1 MIGKE
6 KIRWCAIQPLTG
18 GMYLGTEKY
27 VGHPAEFILSFKGLG
42 DAKYD
47 KEGNFVSCSN
57 EYHLMKYLDNV
68 GRRPEYKIID
78 KPMFEDSIEINP
90 KIIDSDTWTLNP
102 GKDVDFTNMDLVVAV
117 PVCSGLSTATR
128 GNEDTLWEKNCNM
141 IWICRYVLGTIKPKI
156 YIFEN
161 APTLMSERGEQV
173 RLLLETFA
181 RENGYSIAYYKTDT
195 LYHDNCQSRKRTFI
209 IFYKRNECPDMEYEH
224 NQAGLKEYF
233 DRIPEDAPQNEPID
247 IFKINP
253 VTGWFP
259 IRYCK
264 EKLGDDWKEIVGHNV
279 FQWIVKNDK
288 VEDMKDFIRE
298 SDVDD
303 KLKERSLKWFDH
315 FDRKTKMG
323 MGVYAS
329 LPYIPITHTP
339 AVMFK
344 SMVSLINPWEDR
356 FCSIREFLHLMGMPH
371 DFILQGDYI
380 KQFAQIGQNVPAR
393 TAYWIVKDA
402 VESFDNES
410 SNHKSIRF
418 FNNIKEKEEV
428 YVP

>member
-1 MIGKE
+1 MTNTD
-6 KIRWCAIQPLTG
+6 KIRWAAIQPLTG
-18 GMYLGTEKY
+18 GMYLGAEKAI
-27 VGHPAEFILSFKGLG
+27 GHPAEFILSFKGLG

-57 EYHLMKYLDNV
+57 EYHLMKYLDSV

-78 KPMFEDSIEINP
+78 KKMFEDSQDINP
-90 KIIDSDTWTLNP
+90 PIINSQWTLNP
-102 GKDVDFTNMDLVVAV
+102 DKELDFKGLDVVVAV

-141 IWICRYVLGTIKPKI
+141 IWICRYVLGTIKPHM

-161 APTLMSERGEQV
+161 APTFMSDRGEPV
-173 RLLLETFA
+173 RMAIEDIA
-181 RENGYSIAYYKTDT
+181 RANGYSIAYYKTDT

-209 IFYKRNECPDMEYEH
+209 IFYDKKYCPDMAYEH
-224 NQAGLKEYF
+224 KQAELKEYF
-233 DRIPEDAPQNEPID
+233 DRIPKDAPQNEPID
-247 IFKINP
+247 IFRINP

-264 EKLGDDWKEIVGHNV
+264 EKLGEDWKEIVGHNV
-279 FQWIVKNDK
+279 FQWIVKNNK
-288 VEDMKDFIRE
+288 VEDMKQFIAD

-303 KLKERSLKWFDH
+303 KLKDRSLKWFDH

-393 TAYWIVKDA
+393 TAYWIVKNA
-402 VESFDNES
+402 IESYDGPCSNE
-410 SNHKSIRF
+410 KQIRF